1 MEDSMNTYLFRNS
14 ILLIGFLL
22 LFISGCSK
30 DSSPTGPNTP
40 SVGDLFPLVQNHAY
54 VYNEYLVDGQNNKI
68 SGTDHRN
75 TLVVGPLTSIMGK
88 SVTLVIDSIYYS
100 NGALQGIDTMYLA
113 KETDGTINEV
123 SITSNSAI
131 FMPILQPS
139 AGIGN
144 VYNIFT
150 FDTTIIYQGIP
161 YHQSTKVT
169 GVLNQKENVQV
180 SAGSFSA
187 YRFEL
192 IEKDS
197 TIIGTQLTSSS
208 EFRQTYWLV
217 ENIGPVKIFQT
228 SSSAGVNSTVQELVS
243 KNF

>member
-1 MEDSMNTYLFRNS
+1 
-14 ILLIGFLL
+14 
-22 LFISGCSK
+22 
-30 DSSPTGPNTP
+30 
-40 SVGDLFPLVQNHAY
+40 
-54 VYNEYLVDGQNNKI
+54 
-68 SGTDHRN
+68 
-75 TLVVGPLTSIMGK
+75 
-88 SVTLVIDSIYYS
+88 
-100 NGALQGIDTMYLA
+100 
-113 KETDGTINEV
+113 
-123 SITSNSAI
+123 
-131 FMPILQPS
+131 MPFLQPA

-150 FDTTIIYQGIP
+150 FDSTITYQGTS
-161 YHQSTKVT
+161 YYQSTNVT

-197 TIIGTQLTSSS
+197 TKIGIQLTSSS

-217 ENIGPVKIFQT
+217 ENIGPVKISQ
-228 SSSAGVNSTVQELVS
+228 SSSSSGANNTVQELIN

>member
-1 MEDSMNTYLFRNS
+1 
-14 ILLIGFLL
+14 
-22 LFISGCSK
+22 
-30 DSSPTGPNTP
+30 
-40 SVGDLFPLVQNHAY
+40 
-54 VYNEYLVDGQNNKI
+54 
-68 SGTDHRN
+68 
-75 TLVVGPLTSIMGK
+75 MGK

-228 SSSAGVNSTVQELVS
+228 SSSSGMDNTVQELIS